1 MDRAQLKSLILE
13 VMEGMQKPSVRTI
26 RLSDVSV
33 TEEDRLDTGT
43 CSDRVYT
50 HDVLSVEQSPRLG
63 AGIMEMDNTTFPWT
77 LEYDEIDY
85 ILEGTLTI
93 IDDGVSHSAGVGEII
108 FIPKGSKIQF
118 SVPNH
123 ARFLYVTYPADWQNQ
138 A

>member
-1 MDRAQLKSLILE
+1 MDRNELKALILD
-13 VMEGMQKPSVRTI
+13 VMGSMQRPSVRTI

-33 TEEDRLDTGT
+33 TEADRLNTG
-43 CSDRVYT
+43 DNAHKVYT

-63 AGIMEMDNTTFPWT
+63 AGIMEMHKTTFPWT

-85 ILEGTLTI
+85 VLERTLSI
-93 IDDGVSHSAGVGEII
+93 IEDGVAHTATVGEII

-138 A
+138 S